1 LQSKDVN
8 VVVCLDNCSTVG
20 RLKSR
25 FYDMNLLKSHFYLI
39 SNSHEITDSSIP
51 GLVPLKIMFDKYQV
65 YAR

>member
-1 LQSKDVN
+1 
-8 VVVCLDNCSTVG
+8 VV

-51 GLVPLKIMFDKYQV
+51 GLVPLKIIFDKYQV